1 MSHHIHLKIVK
12 ATVCPNCPWA
22 LVHST
27 AWRTLIVLCEVHKVS
42 VALNKRLNFGTVVTG
57 AWHDWKVAAL
67 NRDPS
72 GLAMSCQSST
82 TITWWFWSTSQPAS
96 FAGPPDWSNLSATNP
111 FPGFCLPGDRLP
123 TWNFACEFLGVI
135 FFPLLEGWHCPNGLS
150 SEVLWNS
157 WTWNSAT
164 FPEISWGTNS
174 VPEVFARVSY
184 LSLWMYFFVCI
195 CFFLVWQRGA
205 FQKILAG
212 SALWKSWWPMETGYN
227 ICQRALAPWFSWL
240 FGSDEFI
247 TGGLRTRG
255 LGCPPTLVDPINP
268 TFFLYLC

>member
-1 MSHHIHLKIVK
+1 MSHYIHLKIVK

-111 FPGFCLPGDRLP
+111 FPAFACQATGCLLETLPASSLVSSFSHCWRVDTAPMAWVPRFCGTPELGILRHFQKSVEELTQCLKYSQEYP
-123 TWNFACEFLGVI
+123 TWVCGCTFLFAFVSSLCGREEPSRKSWPA
-135 FFPLLEGWHCPNGLS
+135 PL
-150 SEVLWNS
+150 SERVGGQWKQV
-157 WTWNSAT
+157 TT
-164 FPEISWGTNS
+164 
-174 VPEVFARVSY
+174 FARE
-184 LSLWMYFFVCI
+184 LWHLGFHGSL
-195 CFFLVWQRGA
+195 
-205 FQKILAG
+205 
-212 SALWKSWWPMETGYN
+212 ALTS
-227 ICQRALAPWFSWL
+227 L
-240 FGSDEFI
+240 
-247 TGGLRTRG
+247 
-255 LGCPPTLVDPINP
+255 
-268 TFFLYLC
+268 